1 MMRYLQNPLR
11 RKTWRE
17 VKLGVT
23 NGAFC
28 MPIPNLSWKTLQA
41 SLSQKET
48 PALWCT
54 VCVFAFTPNSH
65 AKRSLELP
73 GTTELGFSPASPYP
87 CFLKLQ
93 RWKVFGHW
101 TELGGNLDRGHTEVY
116 ENLLNSSELW
126 PSSLIYKRK
135 KLALT
140 SWSCHEGSV
149 AYVMLP
155 FTGLSNPPP
164 VN

>member
-1 MMRYLQNPLR
+1 MRYLQNPLR

-41 SLSQKET
+41 SLSQKQT

-54 VCVFAFTPNSH
+54 VCVFAITPNSH

-73 GTTELGFSPASPYP
+73 GTTELGFSLRLTLPMLP
-87 CFLKLQ
+87 KIT
-93 RWKVFGHW
+93 KVKGLW
-101 TELGGNLDRGHTEVY
+101 TLDR
-116 ENLLNSSELW
+116 
-126 PSSLIYKRK
+126 
-135 KLALT
+135 
-140 SWSCHEGSV
+140 
-149 AYVMLP
+149 
-155 FTGLSNPPP
+155 TGWKS
-164 VN
+164 